1 LNKIKWIIFGSLAV
15 GIIVFLIL
23 LKNGIIPSLEQ
34 YKDTSTAN
42 VDNVNTNGIDTVS
55 DNSNS
60 TQNGGIADHIY
71 GNENSKVTLVE
82 YGDYQCPP
90 CASIYPSIKSV
101 VEKYKDKIRFVFR
114 NFPITSIHANAK
126 TAAATAEAAGL
137 QGKYWEMHDKI
148 YEGQKQWSDLGI
160 NERAEFFTNYARE
173 LGLDINKFTTD
184 MASKSVSTK
193 ISYDYAIGT
202 KVGVEGTPSFYLNGK
217 KLDSTVFGDQSKLSA
232 TLDAEIA
239 KN

>member
-1 LNKIKWIIFGSLAV
+1 MNKIKWIIFAAVAV
-15 GIIVFLIL
+15 GILALLVVFSGSDKI
-23 LKNGIIPSLEQ
+23 K
-34 YKDTSTAN
+34 
-42 VDNVNTNGIDTVS
+42 VDNVDTNKIDTTS
-55 DNSNS
+55 DNSNN
-60 TQNGGIADHIY
+60 TQNGGISDHIY
-71 GNENSKVTLVE
+71 GNETSKVTLVE

-90 CASIYPSIKSV
+90 CASVYPTVKSV
-101 VEKYKDKIRFVFR
+101 VEEYKDKIRFVFR

-160 NERAEFFTNYARE
+160 NERAEFFTNYARD
-173 LGLDINKFTTD
+173 LNLDINKFTTD

-193 ISYDYAIGT
+193 ISYDYAIGV

-217 KLDSTVFGDQSKLSA
+217 KLDQTIFGDQSKLSA
-232 TLDAEIA
+232 ALDAEIA